1 MLRQSFN
8 EGWSFYK
15 AGREGRRTVMLPH
28 DAMLEEART
37 PDAPSGS
44 AGAFFHGDVYTYEKE
59 FEAPEDWEGQHILFQ
74 FEGVYRNARVF
85 LNEKEAGGAA
95 YGYIPFFDGL
105 HGRSGAGV
113 LAGAGV
119 GRC

>member
-59 FEAPEDWEGQHILFQ
+59 FEAPEDGIYYLYFNECQ
-74 FEGVYRNARVF
+74 FRLPDCCE
-85 LNEKEAGGAA
+85 
-95 YGYIPFFDGL
+95 
-105 HGRSGAGV
+105 
-113 LAGAGV
+113 
-119 GRC
+119 